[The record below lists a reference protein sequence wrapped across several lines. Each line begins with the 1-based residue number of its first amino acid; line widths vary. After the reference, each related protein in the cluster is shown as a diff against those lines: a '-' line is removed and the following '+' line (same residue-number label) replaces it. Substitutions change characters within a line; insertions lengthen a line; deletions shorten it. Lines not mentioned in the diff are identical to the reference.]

1 MSDPTRIRPFR
12 AIQRYPAWGF
22 EHTAGARCAFGQ
34 AALGRI
40 DQAMGVTT
48 PEVRYAKTSDG
59 AHLAFVVLGDG
70 PIDLVEVGNG
80 SNMSIEAAHDEPR
93 WEAYVEALSSF
104 ARLIRFDARGIGL
117 SDPLSANGATIEQY
131 ANDTLAVMA
140 AAASDEA
147 ALVATGHSGPV
158 AMFLAATNPSATRAL
173 VLINTYARI
182 VRTDD
187 YPIGIPASL
196 FDRFMDSLVEPPA
209 TPTAPSEAADDLPL
223 MAPSRMREGAFQSWW
238 REAGHRGASPA
249 AARAM
254 FMMSRDTD
262 VRDLLRQV
270 QAPTLVLHAVGNN
283 FVRVDHGRYLG
294 THISNARF
302 TELASADHLPWTDD
316 TGTVGEIEEFLTGTR
331 HAPTGKRRLATV
343 LFTDIVQSTE
353 AVRSLGDQAWRDRL
367 DRHDLLTERQVSRF
381 GGRLVKA
388 TGDGVLATFDGPA
401 AAIFCAKAIAD
412 GVAQIDVSIRCGVH
426 IGEIEQRGEDIAGI
440 AVHTAARICSAAQP
454 AEILVSRTVTDLVA
468 GSGIEFDDRGEHQL
482 KGVPG
487 SWHLFAAKS

>member
-1 MSDPTRIRPFR
+1 MAISALRALAVSTRLLVV
-12 AIQRYPAWGF
+12 
-22 EHTAGARCAFGQ
+22 TA
-34 AALGRI
+34 
-40 DQAMGVTT
+40 

-59 AHLAFVVLGDG
+59 AHLAFVVLGHG

-80 SNMSIEAAHDEPR
+80 SNMSIEAAIEQPGWR
-93 WEAYVEALSSF
+93 AYVEALSSF

-131 ANDTLAVMA
+131 ASDTLAVMA

-158 AMFLAATNPSATRAL
+158 AIFLAATKPSAIRAL

-182 VRTDD
+182 VRADD
-187 YPIGIPASL
+187 YPVGIPPSI
-196 FDRFMDSLVEPPA
+196 FDRFVDSLVEPPA
-209 TPTAPSEAADDLPL
+209 TPAAASPAIDDLPL
-223 MAPSRMREGAFQSWW
+223 MAPSRMGDGAFQSWW

-262 VRDLLRQV
+262 VRDLLPQV
-270 QAPTLVLHAVGNN
+270 HVATLVLHAVGNN

-294 THISNARF
+294 THISKARF
-302 TELASADHLPWTDD
+302 TELASADHLPRTDD

-353 AVRSLGDQAWRDRL
+353 AVRSLGDQAWRERL

-381 GGRLVKA
+381 GGRLVKS

-401 AAIFCAKAIAD
+401 AAILCAKAIAD

-440 AVHTAARICSAAQP
+440 AVHTAARICSAAQSG
-454 AEILVSRTVTDLVA
+454 ETLVSRTVTDLVA
-468 GSGIEFDDRGEHQL
+468 GSGIDFEDRGEHQL

-487 SWHLFAAKS
+487 SWHLFAVKS

>member
-1 MSDPTRIRPFR
+1 
-12 AIQRYPAWGF
+12 
-22 EHTAGARCAFGQ
+22 
-34 AALGRI
+34 
-40 DQAMGVTT
+40 
-48 PEVRYAKTSDG
+48 
-59 AHLAFVVLGDG
+59 
-70 PIDLVEVGNG
+70 
-80 SNMSIEAAHDEPR
+80 
-93 WEAYVEALSSF
+93 
-104 ARLIRFDARGIGL
+104 
-117 SDPLSANGATIEQY
+117 
-131 ANDTLAVMA
+131 
-140 AAASDEA
+140 
-147 ALVATGHSGPV
+147 
-158 AMFLAATNPSATRAL
+158 
-173 VLINTYARI
+173 
-182 VRTDD
+182 
-187 YPIGIPASL
+187 
-196 FDRFMDSLVEPPA
+196 
-209 TPTAPSEAADDLPL
+209 
-223 MAPSRMREGAFQSWW
+223 
-238 REAGHRGASPA
+238 
-249 AARAM
+249 M

-262 VRDLLRQV
+262 VRDLLSQV

-302 TELASADHLPWTDD
+302 IELASADHLPWTDD

-381 GGRLVKA
+381 GGRLVKS
-388 TGDGVLATFDGPA
+388 TGDGMLATFDGPA

-412 GVAQIDVSIRCGVH
+412 GVAQIDVSKRCGVH

-487 SWHLFAAKS
+487 SWHLFAARDPGDR